1 MASVKSAQLFAQ
13 RLQNVEESSTMQVM
27 IAAQK
32 LKSEGVEVVDLGAG
46 EPDFNTPENI
56 KEAAK
61 RAIDANFTRY
71 TPAVG
76 VAQLRD
82 AILRR
87 YREDFGVDRKR
98 DEVMATVGGKH
109 SIFNTLLA
117 LINPGDDVI
126 IPAPYWVTFPQVVHL
141 CGGRPV
147 IVETSPEQGFSIT
160 SEIIHKHITDRTKL
174 VILNSPC
181 NPTGAVIEAGEFLK
195 ICQLAAEREIYV
207 LSDEC
212 YQVFLYDGLQ
222 PSTAAAVPEHLRR
235 WVIVSGS
242 LSKTYAMT
250 GWRLGYTIGPSELVA
265 QMAKIQGHETSNPT
279 SIAQAAGIE
288 ALTGPQDSVHA
299 MIREYQRRRDFLVP
313 ALNQIPGVHC
323 FKPQGAFYVYPDI
336 RAFLHNG
343 LKTSDD
349 FAGRLLSEAHVA
361 VTPGS
366 GFGMDGFIRISYA
379 AAYTALEEAV
389 RRLANFLR
397 SLESRR

>member
-1 MASVKSAQLFAQ
+1 MALVKSERLFAQ
-13 RLQNVEESSTMQVM
+13 RLRNVEESSTMQVM

-32 LKSEGVEVVDLGAG
+32 LKAQGVQVVDLGAG
-46 EPDFNTPENI
+46 EPDFNTPDNI

-82 AILRR
+82 AILHR
-87 YREDFGVDRKR
+87 YREDFGIERQR
-98 DEVMATVGGKH
+98 DEVIATVGGKH

-117 LINPGDDVI
+117 LIDPDDEVI

-141 CGGRPV
+141 FGGKPV
-147 IVETSPEQGFSIT
+147 IVETSPEQGFSVT
-160 SEIIHKHITDRTKL
+160 SELVQKHITERTKL
-174 VILNSPC
+174 IILNSPC
-181 NPTGAVIEAGEFLK
+181 NPTGAVIPAAEFLK
-195 ICQLAAEREIYV
+195 ICQVAAEREIYV

-222 PSTAAAVPEHLRR
+222 PSTAAAVPEPLRP

-250 GWRLGYTIGPSELVA
+250 GWRLGYTIGPSQLVS
-265 QMAKIQGHETSNPT
+265 QMAKVQGHETSNPT
-279 SIAQAAGIE
+279 SIVQSAGIE
-288 ALTGPQDSVHA
+288 ALTGPQTSVKE
-299 MIREYQRRRDFLVP
+299 MIGEYQRRRDFLVP
-313 ALNQIPGVHC
+313 ALNQLPGVRC
-323 FKPQGAFYVYPDI
+323 FNPQGAFYVYPDI
-336 RAFLHNG
+336 RACLRNG

-349 FAGRLLSEAHVA
+349 FAGRLLSQSHVA

-379 AAYTALEEAV
+379 AAYSALEEAV
-389 RRLANFLR
+389 RRLRDFLR
-397 SLESRR
+397 TL